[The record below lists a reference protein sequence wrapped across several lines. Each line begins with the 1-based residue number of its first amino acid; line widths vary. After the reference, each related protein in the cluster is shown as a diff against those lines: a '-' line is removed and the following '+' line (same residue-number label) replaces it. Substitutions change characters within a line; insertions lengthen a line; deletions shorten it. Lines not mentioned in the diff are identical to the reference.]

1 MRPLRLDLCA
11 VDAAPLSSRC
21 LKPCSPSRLPAGQL
35 FFARRAPQ
43 NYLRSPTVRTPLPA
57 GYFQS
62 GSPDKADSTP
72 VIQESQGIFCT
83 YENSPRR
90 CRPSPVQPRWPER
103 VSISESPASDKRNR
117 YGSAV
122 TNGRSQRWQERDPW
136 GLPVECAEDVW
147 EKKAQQHPEIVAN
160 EEAIRAALRNPD
172 ALYYDPDATA
182 GLRNA
187 GLPEGQR
194 GAVMRYVG
202 PGAVQTTH
210 GLTPMLMSIAVKV

>member
-1 MRPLRLDLCA
+1 
-11 VDAAPLSSRC
+11 
-21 LKPCSPSRLPAGQL
+21 
-35 FFARRAPQ
+35 
-43 NYLRSPTVRTPLPA
+43 
-57 GYFQS
+57 
-62 GSPDKADSTP
+62 
-72 VIQESQGIFCT
+72 
-83 YENSPRR
+83 
-90 CRPSPVQPRWPER
+90 VQPRWPER

-210 GLTPMLMSIAVKV
+210 GLTPMLISIAVKVLPTPEGHETGYVRTIFLTYRLPSRLQLQWSRPGWRLPV